1 MLPQS
6 LEIVDKVFRDAYKN
20 ATLRAYFILKVS
32 ISVGVRPGSFQGP
45 SHSHP
50 GKKFHQSNRSIV

>member
-32 ISVGVRPGSFQGP
+32 ISFGVRPGSFQGP

-50 GKKFHQSNRSIV
+50 SKKVSSE